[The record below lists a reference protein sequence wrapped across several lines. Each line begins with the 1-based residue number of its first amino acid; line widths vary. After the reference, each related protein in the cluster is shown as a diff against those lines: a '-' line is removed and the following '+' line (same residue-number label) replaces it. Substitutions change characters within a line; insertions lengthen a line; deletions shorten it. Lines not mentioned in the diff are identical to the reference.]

1 MGECIMAEVLDF
13 ILGIGFIIVFVLVS
27 WGIMIQTMDEQ
38 CEYEA
43 RRDYDKMKREVEK
56 YDSSRSI

>member
-1 MGECIMAEVLDF
+1 MAEVLDF

-56 YDSSRSI
+56 NDSSRSI